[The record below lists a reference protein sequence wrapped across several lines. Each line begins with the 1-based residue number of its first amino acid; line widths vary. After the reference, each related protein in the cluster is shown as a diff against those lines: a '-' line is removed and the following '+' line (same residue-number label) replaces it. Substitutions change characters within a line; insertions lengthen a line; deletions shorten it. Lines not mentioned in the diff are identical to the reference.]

1 MRVSKAEWANFDT
14 AEQLLW
20 GSDAPLTVDQVEFV
34 LDHWR
39 PYVDGRVDRSGAFFT
54 PRPLARMVSWCTG
67 DSGRF
72 IDLCAGIGALTW
84 PLLRDPMWGHRGPPR
99 EIVAVELNP
108 RYVEVGRRLMPAV
121 TWICGDVLDQATWDE
136 LGRFAHAVSNPPFGM
151 VATRGERHDWL
162 RYHGVME
169 YQVMEVAARVADTV
183 TMIVPQGSAPRLW
196 QRSYGADRKMYRWDG
211 QRSTYSAELAR
222 PDEPDA
228 LRKWYEAWPGSEV
241 TGSNFDTADGGEWNG
256 TDIRVEIVHVEF
268 PSPPPG
274 PREESYIGLPLLEV
288 A

>member
-1 MRVSKAEWANFDT
+1 MRASKAEYQKF
-14 AEQLLW
+14 EQAQDLLW
-20 GSDAPLTVDQVEFV
+20 GGDASLTAEQVEFV
-34 LDHWR
+34 LDHWL
-39 PYVDGRVDRSGAFFT
+39 PYVNGRVDKAGAFFT
-54 PRPLARMVSWCTG
+54 PPALARMVAQCTG

-84 PLLRDPMWGHRGPPR
+84 PLLRDPMWGRRAPR

-108 RYVEVGRRLMPAV
+108 RYVEVGRRLMPEV
-121 TWICGDVLDQATWDE
+121 TWICGDVLDQATWDD
-136 LGRFAHAVSNPPFGM
+136 LGRFDHAVSNPPFGM
-151 VATRGERHDWL
+151 VASRGERRDWL

-196 QRSYGADRKMYRWDG
+196 QRSGGCQTHVWNPATR
-211 QRSTYSAELAR
+211 TYDPWRRE
-222 PDEPDA
+222 EPDA

-241 TGSNFDTADGGEWNG
+241 SGNNFDTADGGGWNG
-256 TDIRVEIVHVEF
+256 TNIRVEIVHVEF

-274 PREESYIGLPLLEV
+274 PRDAVYVDLPLLAGV
-288 A
+288 T